1 MIVGEAGRPLPTVQK
16 CDMVYSDI
24 ELDELRTVGDP
35 EVDGIVAALAASDEL
50 DDVSD
55 ILQHL
60 IHNRQ
65 PIPTALP
72 DVIEQ
77 WLRERQ
83 QLPAWVDRERLNR
96 ASRFYTEHGLPIT
109 LLLSTSGLVS
119 CYAAKRG
126 AKVLTFTYRMEQTP
140 YHRIAE
146 TGQFIL
152 LALAPD
158 GLTEQGRGLMAT
170 LKVRLVHAAVRHLI
184 NRSGKWNRHENGV
197 PINQEDLL
205 GTLIVFSYGVLWGLE
220 RLGVTMTLQEQEDYL
235 YAWQIIGELLGIDPK
250 AIPTN
255 MAEAQSCGEAIARR
269 QHGGSEEGIALT
281 KALLEMHR
289 NLIPGELMDGVIP
302 ALIRRTVG
310 DEMADYLEIPKSG
323 WEIVVKHVPL
333 GGKLLHE
340 LDNVTGF
347 IGDMVDQIG
356 LALLQREGVR
366 LLGYEYGAFD
376 LPDTLPGAWRIQPQ
390 EAP

>member
-1 MIVGEAGRPLPTVQK
+1 MS
-16 CDMVYSDI
+16 YSDT
-24 ELDELRTVGDP
+24 ELDDLRTIGDP
-35 EVDGIVAALAASDEL
+35 EVDRIVAELVESGQL
-50 DDVSD
+50 DDVSA

-72 DVIEQ
+72 DRIEA
-77 WLRERQ
+77 WFRERQ
-83 QLPAWVDRERLNR
+83 TLPAWIDRERLNR

-119 CYAAKRG
+119 CYAAKKG

-158 GLTEQGRGLMAT
+158 GLTEGGRGLMAT
-170 LKVRLVHAAVRHLI
+170 LKVRLVHAVVRHLI
-184 NRSGKWNRHENGV
+184 GQTGKWDNRAHGV

-205 GTLIVFSYGVLWGLE
+205 GTLTVFSYGVLWGLE
-220 RLGVTMTLQEQEDYL
+220 RLGVTMTLQEKEDYL

-255 MAEAQSCGEAIARR
+255 MAEAQECGEAIARR
-269 QHGGSEEGIALT
+269 QHGPSPEGVQLT
-281 KALLEMHR
+281 QALLEMHR
-289 NLIPGELMDGVIP
+289 DLIPGTMMDGVIP
-302 ALIRRTVG
+302 ALIRRTIG
-310 DEMADYLEIPKSG
+310 EEMADYLEIPTSS

-333 GGKLLHE
+333 GGKLLHQ

-347 IGDMVDQIG
+347 MGDLVDQVG

-366 LLGYEYGAFD
+366 LLGYEHGPFD
-376 LPDTLPGAWRIQPQ
+376 LPDTLPGAWRVQP
-390 EAP
+390 

>member
-1 MIVGEAGRPLPTVQK
+1 MS
-16 CDMVYSDI
+16 YSDTD
-24 ELDELRTVGDP
+24 LDELRRIGDP
-35 EVDGIVAALAASDEL
+35 ILDPIVADLVQTGLL
-50 DDVSD
+50 DDVSA

-65 PIPTALP
+65 PIPAALP
-72 DVIEQ
+72 DPLEQ
-77 WLRERQ
+77 WLRDHQ
-83 QLPAWVDRERLNR
+83 QLPGWVDHERLNR

-119 CYAAKRG
+119 CYAAKKG

-146 TGQFIL
+146 TGQYIL

-158 GLTEQGRGLMAT
+158 GLTEGGRGIMAT

-184 NRSGKWNRHENGV
+184 GQSGKWDVQEHGV

-220 RLGVTMTLQEQEDYL
+220 QLGVTMTLQEQEDYL

-250 AIPTN
+250 AIPSTV
-255 MAEAQSCGEAIARR
+255 AEAKSSGEAIARR
-269 QHGGSEEGIALT
+269 QHGYSEEGVALT
-281 KALLEMHR
+281 RALLEMHR
-289 NLIPGELMDGVIP
+289 DLIPGELMDGVIP

-310 DEMADYLEIPKSG
+310 DEMADYLQIPTSP
-323 WEIVVKHVPL
+323 WEIAVKHVPI
-333 GGKLLHE
+333 GGKI
-340 LDNVTGF
+340 LDQLDDVTGF

-366 LLGYEYGAFD
+366 VLGYEHGPYD
-376 LPDTLPGAWRIQPQ
+376 LPETLPGAWRIQPTRTR
-390 EAP
+390 